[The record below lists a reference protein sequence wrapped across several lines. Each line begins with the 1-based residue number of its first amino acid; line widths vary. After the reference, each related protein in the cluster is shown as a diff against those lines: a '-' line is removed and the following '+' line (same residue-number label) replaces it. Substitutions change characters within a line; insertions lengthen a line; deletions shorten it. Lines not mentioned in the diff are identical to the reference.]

1 MDKTRRKTK
10 RRKKC
15 PNGTIRNKKKDK
27 CEKKKKN
34 RKSKFLKSRIKNL
47 VPVKTIKLKS
57 KTPKLNKEIRRETS
71 ISVHKS
77 PSISKSFSPSI
88 NNILD
93 TLQDITPEVDLFS
106 CGEGEVKI
114 KTNKGYECKDF
125 IEDAEEVQKTM
136 LKNLNITSSRINFD
150 NIMAPKQISTNCWFN
165 VYFMNFFISDKG
177 RKFFRYLRK
186 SMITGILPNN
196 DKMDEDMHFNFSLFN
211 LYIEASLAGKND
223 PQRFAETMDTNTL
236 LLFLGE
242 DLRSKG
248 YNIPY
253 RGNNGNP
260 LVFYNIIMNFLDEN
274 IILSEPLIPSILD
287 KEKMERHLKTKSK
300 IPDILFILKT
310 GKKDTEFKNIYNY
323 VVNSKK
329 IKYKLDSAIISS
341 SNKKHYTSCI
351 TGNTKE
357 YGFDGASFSR
367 LVPFNWKDKINKDIT
382 WKFIDE
388 GDEEYNFKTCDI
400 IYFYYRS

>member
-1 MDKTRRKTK
+1 M
-10 RRKKC
+10 
-15 PNGTIRNKKKDK
+15 
-27 CEKKKKN
+27 
-34 RKSKFLKSRIKNL
+34 
-47 VPVKTIKLKS
+47 
-57 KTPKLNKEIRRETS
+57 
-71 ISVHKS
+71 
-77 PSISKSFSPSI
+77 SPSI

-287 KEKMERHLKTKSK
+287 KEKMERV
-300 IPDILFILKT
+300 
-310 GKKDTEFKNIYNY
+310 KNVTARKN
-323 VVNSKK
+323 
-329 IKYKLDSAIISS
+329 
-341 SNKKHYTSCI
+341 
-351 TGNTKE
+351 
-357 YGFDGASFSR
+357 
-367 LVPFNWKDKINKDIT
+367 
-382 WKFIDE
+382 
-388 GDEEYNFKTCDI
+388 
-400 IYFYYRS
+400 